1 MAVRSAE
8 GCNRTAF
15 GNIKGTDY
23 FPNNPSIAGSFLKIM
38 NQKKSVYSSF
48 SRRYS
53 SRTPG
58 TFAASMKEKVPKG
71 SEKTKKVSL
80 PGYLSRK
87 STLTK

>member
-1 MAVRSAE
+1 MRQFIAE
-8 GCNRTAF
+8 DGGRTAF
-15 GNIKGTDY
+15 DDTKGTDY
-23 FPNNPSIAGSFLKIM
+23 FPNNPQIEESFLKIM
-38 NQKKSVYSSF
+38 NQEKSVYSSF

-58 TFAASMKEKVPKG
+58 TFVASMKEKVPKG